1 MRSDRPL
8 TLLLCSLIV
17 IAAWLVVVT
26 GGSDAATLATAV
38 VTTLLCAAIALHHV
52 RGPSRR
58 FAVASPRGPI
68 PRDESAEFR
77 RSLFNLCAA
86 LKLGLRYCEDHL
98 DTEPEALIEQLQR
111 MSDNINVFVCQIT
124 RPVRFCERALW
135 PWRPRSRWPW
145 RVNPHGRTPN

>member
-1 MRSDRPL
+1 VRSDRPL
-8 TLLLCSLIV
+8 TLFLCLLIV
-17 IAAWLVVVT
+17 IAAWLVAVT
-26 GGSDAATLATAV
+26 GGSAVAALATAIV
-38 VTTLLCAAIALHHV
+38 ITLLCAAIALHHV
-52 RGPSRR
+52 RGPRR
-58 FAVASPRGPI
+58 QFVVESTRRPM

-111 MSDNINVFVCQIT
+111 MSNNINEFVAHAT